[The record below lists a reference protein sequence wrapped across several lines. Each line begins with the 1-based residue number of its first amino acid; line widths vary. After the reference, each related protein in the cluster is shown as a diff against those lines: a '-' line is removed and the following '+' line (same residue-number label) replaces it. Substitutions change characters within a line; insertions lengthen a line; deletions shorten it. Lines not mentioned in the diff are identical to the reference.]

1 MEFLMQI
8 KPELEFLMQIKP
20 ELEQMEQRM
29 LNNELLDTL
38 LNAYLAEIE
47 GSDDL
52 VSEIEYRES
61 SEILAATLSE
71 AEKDELRILEGY
83 GRTLLLEAMRFA
95 FRRGIYAGFQHLY
108 DENPPEFLFSELVNC
123 KPYELPAEISCAQHV
138 FQHQSDALEKMVCEA
153 RPDPKVYKPLLY
165 HCISISFG
173 WEERQYGVMR
183 HAFYL
188 GYRYALSIIQ
198 GIATTSAYRKI
209 IAKTLLI
216 EHELAFTLTLEERE
230 KNQTTCKKHTPPAG
244 CRTSSEQ
251 GQPAAPSAAETDE
264 P

>member
-8 KPELEFLMQIKP
+8 KPELEH
-20 ELEQMEQRM
+20 MEQRM

-47 GSDDL
+47 GSDDQ
-52 VSEIEYRES
+52 VSETEYRES

-95 FRRGIYAGFQHLY
+95 FPRGIYAGFQHLY
-108 DENPPEFLFSELVNC
+108 DENPPETLFSDLINC
-123 KPYELPAEISCAQHV
+123 KAYELPAEMSCAQHV

-153 RPDPKVYKPLLY
+153 RPDPEVYKPLLY
-165 HCISISFG
+165 HCTNVGFV
-173 WEERQYGVMR
+173 WEDRQYGVMR

-188 GYRYALSIIQ
+188 GYRYALSIIRH
-198 GIATTSAYRKI
+198 IAAIPAYRKI

-230 KNQTTCKKHTPPAG
+230 KDKTTCKKHTPPTG
-244 CRTSSEQ
+244 CRPSSEQ
-251 GQPAAPSAAETDE
+251 GQPAGLSATEAGE